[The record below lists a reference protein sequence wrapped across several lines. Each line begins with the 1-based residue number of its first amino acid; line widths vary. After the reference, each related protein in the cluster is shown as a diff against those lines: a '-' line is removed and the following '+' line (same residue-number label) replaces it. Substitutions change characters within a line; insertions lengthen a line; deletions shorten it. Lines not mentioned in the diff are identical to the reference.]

1 MMTRLLMAAGAAL
14 IAAFSS
20 PAWAAPD
27 LTVELHGRSDRL
39 GGQTYTVGEPIMI
52 TFDVLNLGDA
62 TAPGTNS
69 AGSAGYMV
77 DVIISTDSS
86 APVRFAVYSETFVE
100 DALLRGGRMSRTD
113 DVAPGARVSFTGP
126 TAMLGSPPSPY
137 DYYSFPLP
145 RGMTPGDYH
154 VCVLVDPGARIA
166 EANERNNT
174 TCMGITLRP
183 LRLIRPPRIQPP
195 QIRPP
200 G

>member
-1 MMTRLLMAAGAAL
+1 MMTRLLVAAGAAL
-14 IAAFSS
+14 LAAFSS
-20 PAWAAPD
+20 SAWAAPD

-39 GGQTYTVGEPIMI
+39 GGQTYAVGEPILI
-52 TFDVLNLGDA
+52 SFDVLNRGDA
-62 TAPGTNS
+62 TASGTNS

-77 DVIISTDSS
+77 DVIISSDAS
-86 APVRFAVYSETFVE
+86 APIRFAVYSPTFVE

-113 DVAPGARVSFTGP
+113 DVPPGGRVEFRGP
-126 TAMLGSPPSPY
+126 TVMLGSPPAPY

-145 RGMTPGDYH
+145 SGMRPGEYH
-154 VCVLVDPGARIA
+154 VCVQVDPGGRIA
-166 EANERNNT
+166 ESNERNNT

-183 LRLIRPPRIQPP
+183 LRLIRPPRIQP